1 VRERQNGARWELAPE
16 GDGDLVRQYLNQIGR
31 TRLLT
36 AEEEV
41 ELAKRIEAGVHAAHL
56 LEEAVEQG
64 VELPEERRHDL
75 EAVADDGW
83 RAKDHMIRANL
94 RLVVS
99 AAKKQLYR
107 GVSFLDVIQDGNLGL
122 IRAVEKFDY
131 RRGFKFSTYAMWW
144 IRQAIE
150 RGLAVQS
157 RTVRLP
163 FHVVE
168 NIAKLGRV
176 ERQLQLR
183 LGHEPTVQELAENTG
198 FPVERVEE
206 LRELAREPVSL
217 DTPIGEEGDTSV
229 GDLVAD
235 TAAVEPGD
243 LTQYREF
250 REELRAL
257 VDSLSPREAAV
268 ISHRYGLHDDKPRTI
283 AEVARCLGLTVAQTR
298 LLERQAIRKLRDPE
312 LNEVMLSWAG

>member
-1 VRERQNGARWELAPE
+1 VRGRQNGERWELEPE

-56 LEEAVEQG
+56 LEEAAEQG

-75 EAVADDGW
+75 EALADDGL

-99 AAKKQLYR
+99 VAKKQLHR
-107 GVSFLDVIQDGNLGL
+107 GVSFLDVIQNGNLGL

-131 RRGFKFSTYAMWW
+131 QKGFKFSTYAMWW

-150 RGLAVQS
+150 RGLAEES

-163 FHVVE
+163 VHVVE
-168 NIAKLGRV
+168 QIAKLGRV
-176 ERQLQLR
+176 ERQLQPR

-198 FPVERVEE
+198 FPAERVEE
-206 LRELAREPVSL
+206 LRELARETVSL

-235 TAAVEPGD
+235 TAVDPGD

-257 VDSLSPREAAV
+257 VDSLAPREAAV
-268 ISHRYGLHDDKPRTI
+268 ISYRYGLHDDTPRTL